1 VRLSAR
7 PSFSS
12 RLASSWSGG
21 DLRAAFFFLAPAV
34 LAVLLLRIL
43 PSAQALIEAVKEP
56 DGNFTLGNFQY
67 LVTDPSFINS
77 LQVTLFFSLIVN
89 PFQIALALALAL
101 LLNANIPYVGLW
113 RTIFILPTAVPQSIS
128 AVIWSVAFRPDG
140 PLNGAFS
147 ALGLPE
153 QRFLTS
159 VDQALFC
166 IIVMVS
172 WVGVGY
178 WMTFLVAGLKDIPA
192 SLYEAAEIDGASR
205 WQQFRFIT
213 LPQLRR
219 PLTFVLVA
227 DTVANFLV
235 FAPVQILTGGGPEGS
250 TDLIMNNLYSRAFI
264 TNDTSG
270 AAAQTLI
277 LVSIVVFVVAI
288 QFRLMMPKEGQV

>member
-1 VRLSAR
+1 
-7 PSFSS
+7 
-12 RLASSWSGG
+12 
-21 DLRAAFFFLAPAV
+21 
-34 LAVLLLRIL
+34 
-43 PSAQALIEAVKEP
+43 
-56 DGNFTLGNFQY
+56 
-67 LVTDPSFINS
+67 
-77 LQVTLFFSLIVN
+77 
-89 PFQIALALALAL
+89 
-101 LLNANIPYVGLW
+101 
-113 RTIFILPTAVPQSIS
+113 
-128 AVIWSVAFRPDG
+128 
-140 PLNGAFS
+140 
-147 ALGLPE
+147 
-153 QRFLTS
+153 
-159 VDQALFC
+159 
-166 IIVMVS
+166 MVS

-178 WMTFLVAGLKDIPA
+178 WMTFLVAGLKDIPG

-288 QFRLMMPKEGQV
+288 QFRLMMPKEGQA